1 MKHILFDFKK
11 CSSDI
16 LDNELYIKFSLEG
29 AAEVAGCK
37 ILKIET
43 HKFEPQGVTAYALL
57 AESHMSIHTWPEKG
71 IAKCDIFTCSDECLP
86 EKAIEYLGEAF
97 KATEVTSDAFDRLL

>member
-1 MKHILFDFKK
+1 MKHILFDLNK
-11 CSSDI
+11 CEFDLLNDETFVKDSLVEAAKASKCEI
-16 LDNELYIKFSLEG
+16 IKVE
-29 AAEVAGCK
+29 
-37 ILKIET
+37 I
-43 HKFEPQGVTAYALL
+43 HKFEPQGVTGYALL